1 MNSGPPRPL
10 NDGLAGAAD
19 ALRALFSLKNDS
31 AADTE
36 IDDRLRTGVSM
47 QGTNLWVLMFAIFI
61 ASIGLNVNSTAVI
74 IGAMLISP
82 LMGPIMGVG
91 YGVGILDL
99 ALIRRGLKNLAIATL
114 IGLLTSTAYFLLSPL
129 RGATSE
135 LLARTS
141 PSIWDVLIALFG
153 GLAGIVGVTRKQP
166 SNVIPGVAIATALMP
181 PLCTAGYGLATGHW
195 GFALGAFY
203 LFSINCVFIATSSA
217 LVIRAFHVQ
226 RKQFVDA
233 ATERRVRFALGIIVV
248 ATLVPSFYLAYKLV
262 GEEVFRSRA
271 TLFVNQ
277 QLERPG
283 THVTDVNVDA
293 GTKRIDVS
301 LVGAVISKSDL
312 TSVMDR
318 LSQAGLIDANLRVFQ
333 TGDQHVD
340 VATLRASVVGDL
352 YNRSQAAL
360 VESTK
365 QLQQIQAERD
375 ALKTASVRFKA
386 IPEEIHTLYPTVSN
400 VLVADALEWDSASA
414 QSDRKTVVVIVRSRK
429 PLSRRDRE
437 RLEQW
442 VRARTKAETAHVIS
456 ETG

>member
-1 MNSGPPRPL
+1 MTSSPPPPPR
-10 NDGLAGAAD
+10 DVLAGARN
-19 ALRALFSLKNDS
+19 ALQELFSLKGDS
-31 AADTE
+31 ADDAE
-36 IDDRLRTGVSM
+36 IDERLRAGVSM

-99 ALIRRGLKNLAIATL
+99 ALIRHGLKNLAIATL
-114 IGLLTSTAYFLLSPL
+114 IGLVTSTAYFLLSPL
-129 RGATSE
+129 HGATTE

-153 GLAGIVGVTRKQP
+153 GLAGIVGMTRKQP

-181 PLCTAGYGLATGHW
+181 PLCTAGYGLATVQW
-195 GFALGAFY
+195 SFAFGALY
-203 LFSINCVFIATSSA
+203 LFSINCVFIATASA
-217 LVIRAFHVQ
+217 LAIRAFHVQ
-226 RKQFVDA
+226 RKQFVNA
-233 ATERRVRFALGIIVV
+233 ATERRVRLALGLIVV
-248 ATLVPSFYLAYKLV
+248 ATMVPSLYLAYKLV

-283 THVTDVNVDA
+283 THVTDVSVDA
-293 GTKRIDVS
+293 STKRIEVS
-301 LVGAVISKSDL
+301 LVGAVISKTDL

-318 LSQAGLIDANLRVFQ
+318 LSQAGLGDANLRVFQ

-352 YNRSQAAL
+352 YDRSQAAL
-360 VESTK
+360 EESTK
-365 QLQQIQAERD
+365 QLQQIQAERN
-375 ALKTASVRFKA
+375 ALKAAGDRFKA
-386 IPEEIHTLYPTVSN
+386 IPLEIRALYPTIDDVMI
-400 VLVADALEWDSASA
+400 ADALEWDSKSA
-414 QSDRKTVVVIVRSRK
+414 QNDQKTVVVIVRSHK
-429 PLSRRDRE
+429 PLGRRDQE

-442 VRARTKAETAHVIS
+442 VRARTKAETAHVIA
-456 ETG
+456 EAG